1 MIIKHK
7 NNLKKE
13 KVYLKFC
20 LAQRKKRNQ
29 KNKKEVYLKFCLDK
43 RKKKKQ
49 QFKKLNPFL
58 M

>member
-1 MIIKHK
+1 MIIKHN

-13 KVYLKFC
+13 KVYLKFY
-20 LAQRKKRNQ
+20 LGKRKKRNQ

-43 RKKKKQ
+43 KKKKKQ